1 MEGLVSGNGVG
12 TGLCT
17 AAQVAATQGLQ
28 CGWGQSS
35 AWLLVPTGPQVTGA
49 ATTTALLPAGGAGVV
64 RGCL

>member
-1 MEGLVSGNGVG
+1 MSGNGVG

-17 AAQVAATQGLQ
+17 AAQVATIQGLQ

-49 ATTTALLPAGGAGVV
+49 ATTALLPAGGAGVV

>member
-1 MEGLVSGNGVG
+1 MGLVSGNGVG

-17 AAQVAATQGLQ
+17 AAQGVAIQGLQ

-49 ATTTALLPAGGAGVV
+49 ATTTALLHAGGAGVV